1 MAGDNTTFVN
11 NITRG
16 DVSLFMEQLLL
27 APRGTTWT
35 PGRINVAS
43 PPAGF
48 VHMGAVRD
56 DSPQLTIQ
64 KENFQLATG
73 IPMVLRYQTTMR
85 IVGEFQIVL
94 HSNRNSRLITAL
106 GGLPSYHFSS
116 VATGAQAAVASHG
129 KTTASAFHVTSV
141 ANVATWRPGQ
151 LLVHDTDAKINKT
164 LNEAFLRRI
173 PIADP
178 STSVYPLDTYKVSV
192 EGPQAFPQGVKI
204 GNKVFRVDGD
214 EVLLGTNVIPYY
226 HLLGVADG
234 VDGVQIVHQM
244 KLASPRGQFVE
255 TLRNGQDAQIPGI
268 FDLFG
273 YSAGSPHSSR
283 TQVVVASRH
292 WFGPAS
298 VA

>member
-16 DVSLFMEQLLL
+16 DVSLFMEQLLM
-27 APRGTTWT
+27 ADEDTDWT
-35 PGRINVAS
+35 PSRIDVSS
-43 PPAGF
+43 PPEGF

-85 IVGEFQIVL
+85 IVGEFQVVL

-106 GGLPSYHFSS
+106 GGLPSYHYTSGTSMTWPQVSSHGDNTRTEFLVTSTALVDNWNAGDLIACDISSAVQTSLNETFLAKDPEASGTDLYKLTVEEPHGLPGGLPTSPTLSS
-116 VATGAQAAVASHG
+116 VI
-129 KTTASAFHVTSV
+129 
-141 ANVATWRPGQ
+141 
-151 LLVHDTDAKINKT
+151 KIN
-164 LNEAFLRRI
+164 R
-173 PIADP
+173 
-178 STSVYPLDTYKVSV
+178 
-192 EGPQAFPQGVKI
+192 
-204 GNKVFRVDGD
+204 D

-273 YSAGSPHSSR
+273 YTASTPHSTR
-283 TQVVVASRH
+283 AQVVVASRH
-292 WFGPAS
+292 WFGPDTE
-298 VA
+298 